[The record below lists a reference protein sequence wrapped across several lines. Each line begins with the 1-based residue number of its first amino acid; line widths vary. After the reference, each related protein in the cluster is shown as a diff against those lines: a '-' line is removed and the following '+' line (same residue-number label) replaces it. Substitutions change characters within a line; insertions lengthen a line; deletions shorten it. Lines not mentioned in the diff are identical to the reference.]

1 VPAIRWA
8 PYGVPHR
15 LLHVDVP
22 CAGCRA
28 RTCPV
33 PGHPCLE
40 DLATEDVAA
49 AAEELALGAGAVPA
63 GGERAG

>member
-1 VPAIRWA
+1 
-8 PYGVPHR
+8 VPHV
-15 LLHVDVP
+15 LLGDQYIE

-40 DLATEDVAA
+40 RVTV
-49 AAEELALGAGAVPA
+49 EEVLEAVSVLIRDAGARVA
-63 GGERAG
+63 LEAVS